1 METFRP
7 MKHFTKA
14 SKELRAL
21 ANTLNKKAITSDP
34 ELEKLIYKA
43 ALEKFEN
50 NRNTAF
56 NYLLTTDNE
65 EIFEVLKIPDKF
77 WTAETGSALFEAAIE
92 QVLEKLHV
100 ETTPPLT
107 KEELTEAMNAA
118 KILDDLADKF
128 GYELCLQISNMS
140 SVSLEDNNAALLAN
154 GLSIMRYK
162 YKPDELYI
170 ELFE

>member
-1 METFRP
+1 MMDKKRI
-7 MKHFTKA
+7 A
-14 SKELRAL
+14 RELRAL
-21 ANTLNKKAITSDP
+21 AGTLDKKATTSDP
-34 ELEKLIYKA
+34 ELEKLMYEA
-43 ALEKFEN
+43 VLEKFEN

-92 QVLEKLHV
+92 QVLEKLHI
-100 ETTPPLT
+100 ETTPPFT
-107 KEELTEAMNAA
+107 KEELTEAMSAA

-140 SVSLEDNNAALLAN
+140 AFPLNDNNAALLAN
-154 GLSIMRYK
+154 GLSVMRFK
-162 YKPDELYI
+162 YKPDDLYT